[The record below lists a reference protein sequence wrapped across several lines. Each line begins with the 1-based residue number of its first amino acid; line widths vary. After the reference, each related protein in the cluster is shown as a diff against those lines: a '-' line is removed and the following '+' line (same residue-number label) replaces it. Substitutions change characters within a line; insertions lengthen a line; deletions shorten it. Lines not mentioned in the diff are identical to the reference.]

1 MRPRSRHGHS
11 PEIIALPAERIS
23 PFKPAPADIPPPN
36 VRKSYEHPINMAYRV
51 DELLKEIE
59 TLKMERDAFEH
70 EAKVE
75 RAKNQE
81 LEEEFHVL
89 RKLI

>member
-59 TLKMERDAFEH
+59 TLKLERDAFEH